1 MKDRQYMTLIKQS
14 ETYLKS
20 YGDSY
25 KGIGRF
31 KEEQALRSYQTMLEL
46 IQPKPEQETS
56 VLDFGC
62 GLSHFYAYIK
72 ESGLENIQ
80 YSGLDISEEFLAV
93 SRQKYPDNHY
103 YQVDLLE
110 EDSSLPQ
117 FDYIIMNGIFTQ
129 KCDLS
134 YEAMWEYFTTLLPRV
149 FEHARIALAFNVH
162 SKIVDWERE
171 DLFHVPFDP
180 LAKFL
185 SDHLSRHF
193 AIRHDYRL
201 YEYTVYLFQE

>member
-1 MKDRQYMTLIKQS
+1 MKDRQYMTIIRQS
-14 ETYLKS
+14 EAYLRN

-25 KGIGRF
+25 SGIGRF
-31 KEEQALRSYQTMLEL
+31 KEEQALLSYQTMLDLTHPNRDKEITL
-46 IQPKPEQETS
+46 
-56 VLDFGC
+56 LDFGC

-72 ESGLENIQ
+72 ESGLNNIR
-80 YSGLDISEEFLAV
+80 YHGLDISEEFLAV
-93 SRQKYPDNHY
+93 SRQKYPGNQY
-103 YQVDLLE
+103 YQINVLE
-110 EDSSLPQ
+110 DDSKLPQ

-134 YEAMWEYFTTLLPRV
+134 YDAMWEYFTALLSRV
-149 FEHARIALAFNVH
+149 FNHSRIALAFNVH

-185 SDHLSRHF
+185 SNYLTRNF
-193 AIRHDYRL
+193 TIRHDYRL
-201 YEYTVYLFQE
+201 YEYTVYVYR

>member
-1 MKDRQYMTLIKQS
+1 MQNRQYMTIIQQS
-14 ETYLKS
+14 ETYLAD

-31 KEEQALRSYQTMLEL
+31 KEEQALRSYQTMLE
-46 IQPKPEQETS
+46 IIKPNSERKTTL
-56 VLDFGC
+56 LDFGC
-62 GLSHFYAYIK
+62 GLSHFYAYIQ
-72 ESGLENIQ
+72 ESGINNIQ
-80 YSGLDISEEFLAV
+80 YNGLDISEKFLAV
-93 SRQKYPDNHY
+93 SRQKYPENRY
-103 YQVDLLE
+103 YQIDVLE
-110 EDSSLPQ
+110 DDSQLPQ

-134 YEAMWEYFTTLLPRV
+134 YEAMWEYFTTILPRV
-149 FEHARIALAFNVH
+149 FDHAKIALAFNVH

-185 SDHLSRHF
+185 SENLTRNF

-201 YEYTVYLFQE
+201 YEYTVYVYR